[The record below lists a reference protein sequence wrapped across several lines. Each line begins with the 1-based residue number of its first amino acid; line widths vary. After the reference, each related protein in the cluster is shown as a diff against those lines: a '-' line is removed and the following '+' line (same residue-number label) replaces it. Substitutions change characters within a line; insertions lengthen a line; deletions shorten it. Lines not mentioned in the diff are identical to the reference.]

1 MSGRL
6 FIQASNIHQGGGR
19 TLLDALLRARGVS
32 RETVVLLDDRMPV
45 PQDLPDE
52 CLVRRVRPTVVA
64 RLGAERWLAANV
76 GAGDVVLCLGNLP
89 PMFRLA
95 GRTLVFIQNRYLIE
109 NIRLKSFPTRVRARI
124 MMERLWLSSRSGNV
138 DEFIVQTPTMKRLL
152 EERVGRNAPVRNL
165 PFVAE
170 PGSYARRAGPLSSPG
185 GQVIDFVY
193 VATGEPHKNH
203 GMLIEAWKLLAEEGH
218 FPSLTLTLSGE
229 RFPALCAGI
238 ASLTAQYGLKVRNV
252 GELPPA
258 GVKTLYDEAGA
269 AIYPSAFE
277 SFGLPLIE
285 ARQAGLPVLAP
296 ERDYVR
302 DLIDPEQTFD
312 PESPVSI
319 ARAVKRFLGAEER
332 ALPLLDAAAFL
343 ARIMDKAV

>member
-19 TLLDALLRARGVS
+19 TLLDALLKARGIAS
-32 RETVVLLDDRMPV
+32 ETIVLLDDRMPV

-52 CLVRRVRPTVVA
+52 CKVRRVRPTVLA

-109 NIRLKSFPTRVRARI
+109 NIRLESFPTRVRARI
-124 MMERLWLSSRSGNV
+124 MVERLWLSSRSGNV

-152 EERVGRNAPVRNL
+152 EAKVGRSALVRNL

-170 PGSYARRAGPLSSPG
+170 PGSYVRHGVSPSD
-185 GQVIDFVY
+185 GQVTDFVY

-203 GMLIEAWKLLAEEGH
+203 RMLIEAWKLLAEEGH
-218 FPSLTLTLSGE
+218 FPSLTLTLSRE
-229 RFPALCAGI
+229 RFPVLCAGI
-238 ASLTAQYGLKVRNV
+238 ASLTERYGLKVRNV

-312 PESPVSI
+312 PESPLSI
-319 ARAVKRFLGAEER
+319 ARAVKRFLGVEER

>member
-19 TLLDALLRARGVS
+19 TLLDSLLKARGIAS
-32 RETVVLLDDRMPV
+32 ETIVLLDDRMPV

-52 CLVRRVRPTVVA
+52 CKVRRVRPTVLA

-89 PMFRLA
+89 PMFRLR

-109 NIRLKSFPTRVRARI
+109 NIRLESFPTRVRARI
-124 MMERLWLSSRSGNV
+124 MVERLWLSSRSGNV
-138 DEFIVQTPTMKRLL
+138 DEFIVQTPTMKCLL
-152 EERVGRNAPVRNL
+152 EAKVGRSAPVRNL

-170 PGSYARRAGPLSSPG
+170 PGSYVRHGVSPSG
-185 GQVIDFVY
+185 RQVTDFVY

-203 GMLIEAWKLLAEEGH
+203 RMLVEAWKLLAEEGH

-229 RFPALCAGI
+229 RFPVLCAGI
-238 ASLTAQYGLKVRNV
+238 ASLTERYGLKVRNV

-312 PESPVSI
+312 PESPLSI
-319 ARAVKRFLGAEER
+319 ARAVKRFLGVEER

>member
-19 TLLDALLRARGVS
+19 TLLDALLRVRGGAHQ
-32 RETVVLLDDRMPV
+32 TVVLLDDRMPV

-52 CLVRRVRPTVVA
+52 CRVRRVRPTVGG

-76 GAGDVVLCLGNLP
+76 GADDTVLCLGNLP
-89 PMFRLA
+89 PVFRLA
-95 GRTLVFIQNRYLIE
+95 GRTLVFIQNRYLVE
-109 NIRLKSFPTRVRARI
+109 NICLASFPLRVRARI

-138 DEFIVQTPTMKRLL
+138 DEFVVQTPTMKRLL
-152 EERVGRNAPVRNL
+152 EAKVGRSVPVRNL

-170 PGSYARRAGPLSSPG
+170 PGSYVRRAGPLPDGQPG
-185 GQVIDFVY
+185 DFVY

-203 GMLIEAWKLLAEEGH
+203 RALIEAWTLLAEEGY
-218 FPSLTLTLSGE
+218 FPVLTLTLSRE

-238 ASLTAQYGLKVRNV
+238 ASLTERYGLKVRNV

-258 GVKTLYDEAGA
+258 GVKALYDEAGA

-319 ARAVKRFLGAEER
+319 ARAVKRFLGVEER

>member
-19 TLLDALLRARGVS
+19 TLLDALLRVRGAAH
-32 RETVVLLDDRMPV
+32 ETIVLADDRMQV
-45 PQDLPDE
+45 PQDLPGT

-76 GAGDVVLCLGNLP
+76 GADDVVLCLGNLP

-109 NIRLKSFPTRVRARI
+109 NIPLASFPPRVRARI
-124 MMERLWLSSRSGNV
+124 MMERLWLSSRSCNA
-138 DEFIVQTPTMKRLL
+138 DEFVVQTPTMKRLL
-152 EERVGRNAPVRNL
+152 EAKVGRRATVRNL

-170 PGSYARRAGPLSSPG
+170 PGSYARRAGPSPD
-185 GQVIDFVY
+185 GQVGDFVY

-203 GMLIEAWKLLAEEGH
+203 RTLVEAWRLLAEEGH
-218 FPSLTLTLSGE
+218 FPSLTLTLSRE
-229 RFPALCAGI
+229 RFPALCAKI
-238 ASLTAQYGLKVRNV
+238 ASLTERYGLEVRNV

-258 GVKTLYDEAGA
+258 GVKALYGEAGA

-302 DLIDPEQTFD
+302 DVVDPEETFD
-312 PESPVSI
+312 PQSPISI
-319 ARAVKRFLGAEER
+319 ARAVKRFMGIEE
-332 ALPLLDAAAFL
+332 LPLPLQDAKSFL
-343 ARIMDKAV
+343 QHVIGMDG